1 MPRLR
6 QILLIVLLAAVA
18 AFGYAALRYPHVL
31 FARAVPL
38 EFTADERAELPG
50 WSWVRYSRAYLAE
63 LREEFG
69 LDAVAAGTE
78 TDLERLAAVTNWVNG
93 LWRHD
98 GGNQPS
104 ANDPLTILRE
114 AAAGGRFRCV
124 EYSIVIAGCLEALG
138 MDARVVGLK
147 TADVET
153 RSSGAGHVV
162 AEAYLRDLGKWA
174 MADGQWNVIPVL
186 AGRPLNAVEL
196 QQTLADGQQG
206 QLEMGGAAGWQAVVY
221 RRWIVP
227 YLHYFDTGVDGEYLM
242 LGPVGAPQPRTFQGR
257 MPLNVTIYTHSVRE
271 FYPAPE

>member
-1 MPRLR
+1 MSRLR
-6 QILLIVLLAAVA
+6 QVLLILLVAVVAAV
-18 AFGYAALRYPHVL
+18 GYVALRYPQML
-31 FARAVPL
+31 LAKAVAL
-38 EFTADERAELPG
+38 EFTMDEPAEPAN
-50 WSWVRYSRAYLAE
+50 WSWVRYGRGYLEE
-63 LREEFG
+63 LREESG
-69 LDAVAAGTE
+69 LEAVVAGAE
-78 TDLERLAAVTNWVNG
+78 TDLERLAAVTNWASA

-98 GGNQPS
+98 GSNQPS

-114 AAAGGRFRCV
+114 VAAGARFRCV

-162 AEAYLRDLGKWA
+162 VEAYLRDLDKWA
-174 MADGQWNVIPVL
+174 MADGQWNVIPAL

-196 QQTLADGQQG
+196 QRAL
-206 QLEMGGAAGWQAVVY
+206 AAGDGPLELVGVTGLRALLY

-227 YLHYFDTGVDGEYLM
+227 YLYFFDTSVDGEYLM

-257 MPLNVTIYTHSVRE
+257 MPLNVTIYTHSFRE
-271 FYPAPE
+271 FYPIPD

>member
-31 FARAVPL
+31 FARAVAL
-38 EFTADERAELPG
+38 EFTMDEPAEPAN
-50 WSWVRYSRAYLAE
+50 WSWVRYGREYLAE
-63 LREEFG
+63 LREESG
-69 LDAVAAGTE
+69 LDAAAAGAE
-78 TDLERLAAVTNWVNG
+78 TDLERLAAVTSWVNG
-93 LWRHD
+93 LWRHS
-98 GGNQPS
+98 GSNQPS

-114 AAAGGRFRCV
+114 AAAGARFRCV

-162 AEAYLRDLGKWA
+162 VEAYLRDLGKWV

-196 QQTLADGQQG
+196 QQAL
-206 QLEMGGAAGWQAVVY
+206 AAGDGPLELVGITGLRALLY